1 MEYNDYELLYLA
13 QDKNEEAIEIL
24 NNKYSPLINSR
35 CNHYYQK
42 SDKKGF
48 DFNDLYQEALIGFN
62 EAINSYNQD
71 NNALFYTFALTV
83 IDNKI
88 VSFLKKNN
96 TVKDKLY
103 NEALSYDEL
112 EDTIL
117 NETISYDSNPLNK
130 TMNEE
135 AVLEFYNELK
145 SVLTDKE
152 MKILNMK
159 IGGLSNIEIMESLGI
174 DSKAIYNAMHRIKQ
188 KAKSFMEK
196 GE

>member
-35 CNHYYQK
+35 CNYYYQK

-159 IGGLSNIEIMESLGI
+159 IEGLSNIEIMESLGI
-174 DSKAIYNAMHRIKQ
+174 DSKAIYHAMHRIKQ

>member
-35 CNHYYQK
+35 CNYYYQK

-96 TVKDKLY
+96 TVKDRLY

-159 IGGLSNIEIMESLGI
+159 IEGLSNIEIMESLGI
-174 DSKAIYNAMHRIKQ
+174 DSKAIYNATHRIKQ

>member
-35 CNHYYQK
+35 CNYYYQK

-96 TVKDKLY
+96 TVKDRLY
-103 NEALSYDEL
+103 EL

-159 IGGLSNIEIMESLGI
+159 IEGLSNIEIMESLGI